1 MENQVEYQIKG
12 ASAISFLFAIWLF
25 ISPYVMGFAALSTV
39 ALWTVKI
46 AAIIVFALSVI
57 RFFLPHDTSA
67 MSWIN
72 VLVGLGLIASPFVW
86 GWMGVTGILWD
97 FLIVGV
103 AFVVFNVWAAMGHLI
118 RMRI

>member
-1 MENQVEYQIKG
+1 MENQVEFQVRG

-46 AAIIVFALSVI
+46 AAIVVFTLSVI
-57 RFFLPHDTSA
+57 RFFMPHDTSA

-86 GWMGVTGILWD
+86 GLTAVPGLLWD
-97 FLIVGV
+97 FVIVGV

-118 RMRI
+118 RRRI